1 MLGAFF
7 IATEPVSGAGSDRGR
22 LIFGVGAGL
31 LVYMIRTWGGY
42 ADGMAF
48 AILLMNLLVP
58 TIDRYAPRN
67 AEAQP

>member
-7 IATEPVSGAGSDRGR
+7 IVTDPVSGAASDRGR
-22 LIFGVGAGL
+22 LLFGVGAGL
-31 LVYMIRTWGGY
+31 LLYVFRTWGGY

-58 TIDRYAPRN
+58 ALDRYAPRGQ
-67 AEAQP
+67 ETQP

>member
-7 IATEPVSGAGSDRGR
+7 IATEPVSGAGSDRAR
-22 LIFGVGAGL
+22 LLFGVGTGV
-31 LVYMIRTWGGY
+31 LVYVIRTWGGY

-58 TIDRYAPRN
+58 TLDRL
-67 AEAQP
+67 AERGQEVRP